1 MDPNR
6 QSMDGTPEG
15 RTAADRLAAD
25 IRQTLRSPVRRE
37 EAPQYLL
44 ITLLSF
50 AVSITLIR
58 LFLTLTGFPRL
69 GSGNL
74 HIAHVLWGGLLLFL
88 ASLLPLILVNR
99 WALSASAILAGA
111 GAGLF
116 IDEVGKFITST
127 NDYFY
132 PPAAPIVYVFFLLT
146 VWVYIQFR
154 RPPARDPR
162 TSFYRVLEGLE
173 EVLDRDLEARERAD
187 LVARLRVIN
196 GQERD
201 PGIVHLAGGL
211 LQFLE
216 SDGVALAPS
225 RPGWLRKIKLIL
237 KRFEWRRVSPDSFR
251 IALAGG
257 LGALGIM
264 QVIGLLQLLLALPAH
279 GKLEAILAGWVMQ
292 SHVSSITAMYWYS
305 ARLAL
310 EAAVGAVLILAAV
323 LMILRRKKLAVSLGV
338 IGLMLSIAAVNPLV
352 FYFDQFSTILPAA
365 VQFVWLLLLL
375 YYQRK
380 YPV

>member
-1 MDPNR
+1 MKPNR
-6 QSMDGTPEG
+6 QGTEGESDG
-15 RTAADRLAAD
+15 RQAAVRLAAD
-25 IRQTLRSPVRRE
+25 IQQALRSPVRRE

-69 GSGNL
+69 GSGTL

-88 ASLLPLILVNR
+88 ASLVPLILANR
-99 WALSASAILAGA
+99 WALTAGAVLAGA

-132 PPAAPIVYVFFLLT
+132 PPAAPIIYVFFLLT

-187 LVARLRVIN
+187 LIARLRVIN

-201 PGIVHLAGGL
+201 AGLVLLAGAL
-211 LQFLE
+211 LKFLE
-216 SDGVALAPS
+216 SDSVALAPS
-225 RPGWLRKIKLIL
+225 RPDWVRKFKLL
-237 KRFEWRRVSPDSFR
+237 VRRFEWRRVSPGAFR

-257 LGALGIM
+257 LGGLGIM
-264 QVIGLLQLLLALPAH
+264 QAVGLLQLLLALRIH
-279 GKLEAILAGWVMQ
+279 EKLEAILTGWVMQ

-310 EAAVGAVLILAAV
+310 EAAVGIILILSAG
-323 LMILRRKKLAVSLGV
+323 LMILKKKKLAVSLGV
-338 IGLMLSIAAVNPLV
+338 IGLMLSIAAVNPLL

-365 VQFVWLLLLL
+365 IQFVWLLLLM
-375 YYQRK
+375 YFQRK